1 MKIKIAV
8 VLLAALLAHTSA
20 AAEKIRVVVKPAEPF
35 AFEEGGVLKGYSIDL
50 WKAVA
55 AASGLA
61 FETRVVETV
70 QELLEAVQTGAA
82 DVGVGAISITPYR

>member
-35 AFEEGGVLKGYSIDL
+35 AFEENGVLKGYSVDL
-50 WKAVA
+50 WKKIA
-55 AASGLA
+55 AASGFE
-61 FETRVVETV
+61 FETRVVDTV
-70 QELLEAVQTGAA
+70 PELLEAVKSGAA
-82 DVGVGAISITPYR
+82 DVGVGAISITPDR